1 MKCVICGHIF
11 TEADT
16 GYVKGSISGE
26 VFELLPLPKNRA
38 LEDSSLKAT
47 GQTFDHKG
55 VKMCVSHFEDIPR
68 YIADNLKTNAV
79 TRKG

>member
-11 TEADT
+11 TEADP

-26 VFELLPLPKNRA
+26 VIELLKK
-38 LEDSSLKAT
+38 DLKPT
-47 GQTFDHKG
+47 GQILEHRG
-55 VKMCVSHFEDIPR
+55 IIMCVSHFEDIPK
-68 YIADNLKTNAV
+68 YIAENLKTNAA